1 MNPVA
6 RTLWFIESHYAR
18 DVSLEE
24 ISAVAGV
31 SRFHLSR
38 VFGMATGHSVMSYL
52 RGRRLTQAARRL
64 AAGAP
69 DILALALDLGYGSHE
84 AFTRAFREHFGLTPE
99 AVRAQGHLHGIE
111 LLEAIDMQPSPNVT
125 LASPRF
131 ETAPVRLIAGL
142 TQRLSSHDRGA
153 IPALWQRFQ
162 PLIGRVPG
170 QSGGVAYGVIYNSDD
185 EGNMDYL
192 CGVEV
197 SGFSALPAELARLRI
212 PEQSYAI
219 FPHAGHVSGIHGTWI
234 AIMNEWLPKSGHRA
248 DDAPFLE
255 RYDES
260 FDGRTGLGGM
270 ELWIPVKAR

>member
-6 RTLWFIESHYAR
+6 RSLWFIESHYAQEL
-18 DVSLEE
+18 SLEQ
-24 ISAVAGV
+24 IAAAAGV

-38 VFGMATGHSVMSYL
+38 VFGMATGHSVMAYV
-52 RGRRLTQAARRL
+52 RGRRLSEAARRL
-64 AAGAP
+64 ASGAS

-99 AVRAQGHLHGIE
+99 AVRAQRHLHGIK
-111 LLEAIDMQPSPNVT
+111 LTEAIDMQPSTNIP

-142 TQRLSSHDRGA
+142 AQRLSSHDRAA

-162 PLIGRVPG
+162 PYIGQVPG

-197 SGFSALPAELARLRI
+197 SGFSALPAELSRLRV
-212 PEQSYAI
+212 PERAYAV
-219 FPHAGHVSGIHGTWI
+219 FRHTGHVSGIHGTWI
-234 AIMNEWLPKSGHRA
+234 SIMNEWLPKSDYQA

-255 RYDES
+255 RYDAS
-260 FDGRTGLGGM
+260 FDGRSGLGGM
-270 ELWIPVKAR
+270 ELWIPIRAR